1 MRCDTRGARLSSKCW
16 KSARSTRAGRSG
28 LFLLIVFLFPPF
40 LCAQETPLETHRF
53 WDRSNLIRLG
63 INTGAQTLD
72 AVSTQRFLQRGTARE
87 LNPLARPFV
96 TRGWDGQA
104 IYSYGLGVALPV
116 GLSYLCHRWG
126 WHKLERATPILFAVP
141 SGILGGLN
149 YRF

>member
-1 MRCDTRGARLSSKCW
+1 M
-16 KSARSTRAGRSG
+16 
-28 LFLLIVFLFPPF
+28 F
-40 LCAQETPLETHRF
+40 AQETSVESHPF
-53 WDRSNLIRLG
+53 WDRSNLVRLG
-63 INTGAQTLD
+63 INAGAQTLD

-116 GLSYLCHRWG
+116 DLSYLCHRWG
-126 WHKLERATPILFAVP
+126 WHKLERATPVLFAVP

>member
-1 MRCDTRGARLSSKCW
+1 M
-16 KSARSTRAGRSG
+16 
-28 LFLLIVFLFPPF
+28 F
-40 LCAQETPLETHRF
+40 AQEIPLETHRF

-72 AVSTQRFLQRGTARE
+72 AVSTQRFLQRGTAKE

-96 TRGWDGQA
+96 TRGWDGQVV
-104 IYSYGLGVALPV
+104 YSYGLGVALPV